1 MFHVPSLIQED
12 ALNIYNTFDFTEVDR
27 DKIKPL
33 IANSMNT
40 LLLKKM

>member
-1 MFHVPSLIQED
+1 MFLHLIQED
-12 ALNIYNTFDFTEVDR
+12 ALNIYNTFDFTEAER